1 MAGRSSTYNLPQ
13 GQGMAGVL
21 PYQAPQQ
28 NAAFTNHAWYHTDNQ
43 QQQQEPKSLQWDEQ
57 EISDLPGIPMK
68 DNYPGANSGAQ
79 QVPLFMSQGNG
90 SQTGRAGPSGPG
102 QLSRNGQPINSA
114 LQPSQGSNA
123 LPQYHMYSTNQGYS
137 GQATNSVAH
146 SSQDSQPLSKKQRLL
161 GPSGQGG
168 SHGAG
173 AQGMPG
179 FPVEFRQ
186 QVGGMPTMPG
196 HMERGAGGRPSGV
209 PRDSLGSPSRPGW
222 PPVLEHSTGRQQPYT
237 MFNNSLPSEQ
247 GAGAMGGRE
256 R

>member
-1 MAGRSSTYNLPQ
+1 
-13 GQGMAGVL
+13 MAGVL
-21 PYQAPQQ
+21 PYQAAQQ
-28 NAAFTNHAWYHTDNQ
+28 NTAYNHSWSYIDNQ

-57 EISDLPGIPMK
+57 EIPDLPGIIMK
-68 DNYPGANSGAQ
+68 NDYPGANSGAH
-79 QVPLFMSQGNG
+79 QVPVFISQGNG
-90 SQTGRAGPSGPG
+90 SQPGRGGPSGPG
-102 QLSRNGQPINSA
+102 QLLRNGQPINTA

-123 LPQYHMYSTNQGYS
+123 LPQFPTYPTNQGYP
-137 GQATNSVAH
+137 GQATNSVVNG
-146 SSQDSQPLSKKQRLL
+146 SQVFQPLSKKQRLL

-179 FPVEFRQ
+179 FPGEFRQ
-186 QVGGMPTMPG
+186 QMEGMPTMPG

-222 PPVLEHSTGRQQPYT
+222 QPVLEHSTGRQQPYN
-237 MFNNSLPSEQ
+237 MFNNSQPSEQ
-247 GAGAMGGRE
+247 GAGPMGSRE